1 MEVIFDVLESALF
14 ANIIGDITLY
24 SILST
29 ALKFIFVI
37 IVLVFIYKIVRMITM
52 DVRVTLSAPPIQ
64 ADFLKLLSDPLL
76 YDYPIKNEYYLS
88 DNTTIGRADDNTIV
102 IKDRQMSKY
111 QARII
116 QNQGLYFIDD
126 LGSTNPTM
134 VNGYIISQPTQ
145 LNSHDVITVGGIDFA
160 FVDGGRHAKQTA

>member
-1 MEVIFDVLESALF
+1 MEVIFDVMEGILF
-14 ANIIGDITLY
+14 TNIVGEITLY

-29 ALKFIFVI
+29 ALKFIFVL
-37 IVLVFIYKIVRMITM
+37 IVLVFIYKIVKMITM
-52 DVRVTLSAPPIQ
+52 DVRATLQEPPVQ

-76 YDYPIKNEYYLS
+76 YEYPIKNEYYLS

-116 QNQGLYFIDD
+116 QNQGQYFIDD

-134 VNGYIISQPTQ
+134 VNGYVISQPTQ
-145 LNSHDVITVGGIDFA
+145 LNAHDVITVGGIDFA
-160 FVDGGRHAKQTA
+160 FVDGGNNAKQAA